1 MNNRS
6 RNNRSGYQ
14 QNDSKP
20 KYDLMVVQ
28 DARLPMPKQELLAPF
43 GIGQIEWQAL
53 TDAVFPSAKS
63 VAGVMLALSICKA
76 RKLDVFKKVV
86 HIVPMYSSKHGCEI
100 ETIWPGIAEAR
111 ITATRTGQ
119 YAGRDGVKWGR
130 IIRRAFRAEK
140 SGQGQGGQPWS
151 STVSCPEMEFP
162 ETAQITVYKI
172 IGGVR
177 CPFVGPEVSFVE
189 MFSGQKG
196 MRVPNDRWQ
205 QAPRQ
210 MLEKCAEAAALRAA
224 FPEEL
229 GGEWF
234 AEEMEGKTMHGD
246 IEGRGAIIDHEPQQ
260 QQADEQGDQQGDVED
275 GEFENADDNA
285 QGGEPE
291 FWDADQVAGFREYIE
306 NGLAACKS
314 VKRVDRAF
322 ESEKDNLEKLTAD
335 DRLMIERLFEARRQ
349 ELSPSNDKGAAQADS
364 KSDPADTDAAM
375 ANAAADGEQQQ
386 DQQRAAGN
394 PSEPPFLRNLRR
406 DLDEAETLDE
416 VTAVYSAI
424 KRSLESE
431 LPAVIAQADK
441 LIADRR
447 DAIRADA

>member
-6 RNNRSGYQ
+6 RGNNRSGYQ

-20 KYDLMVVQ
+20 KYDLMVVH

-130 IIRRAFRAEK
+130 VIRRAFRAEK
-140 SGQGQGGQPWS
+140 SGQGQNGPYS
-151 STVSCPEMEFP
+151 TTVSCPEMEFP
-162 ETAQITVYKI
+162 ETAQVTVYKI

-260 QQADEQGDQQGDVED
+260 QQAEQQGEVQD
-275 GEFENADDNA
+275 GEFENVDDDD

-291 FWDADQVAGFREYIE
+291 FWNADQVAGFKEYIE
-306 NGLAACKS
+306 KGVAACKS
-314 VKRVDRAF
+314 IKRLDRAHAA
-322 ESEKDNLEKLTAD
+322 EEQNLEKLTAE
-335 DRLMIERLFEARRQ
+335 DRLMIERLFEKRRQ
-349 ELSPSNDKGAAQADS
+349 ELSPSNDKGASETDS
-364 KSDPADTDAAM
+364 NPDRADTDAG
-375 ANAAADGEQQQ
+375 GEQQQ
-386 DQQRAAGN
+386 AEQQEKPREASN
-394 PSEPPFLRNLRR
+394 PAEPPFLRNLRR
-406 DLDEAETLDE
+406 DLDEAETQDE
-416 VTAVYSAI
+416 VSAVYGAVKRQLEGETPAI
-424 KRSLESE
+424 
-431 LPAVIAQADK
+431 VAQADK
-441 LIADRR
+441 LISDRR
-447 DAIRADA
+447 EAIRNVD